1 MKILIMMIL
10 CLLEIKAGEITN
22 KQFEYLIE
30 YLSELAYTLKLSDF
44 CLNTSKAREFLK
56 RDNFNFVRIEINA
69 GIYSFKGSVYELNKI
84 CEKAKI

>member
-22 KQFEYLIE
+22 RQFE

-56 RDNFNFVRIEINA
+56 RDNFKFLRIEINA

-84 CEKAKI
+84 CEKDKI

>member
-22 KQFEYLIE
+22 KQFEYL
-30 YLSELAYTLKLSDF
+30 SELAYTLKLSDF
-44 CLNTSKAREFLK
+44 CLNTSKAREFLE
-56 RDNFNFVRIEINA
+56 RDNFKFLRIEINS

>member
-22 KQFEYLIE
+22 KQFE

-56 RDNFNFVRIEINA
+56 RDNFKFLRIEINA
-69 GIYSFKGSVYELNKI
+69 GVYSFKGSVYELNKI

>member
-1 MKILIMMIL
+1 MKIIAIMIL

-22 KQFEYLIE
+22 KQFE

-56 RDNFNFVRIEINA
+56 RDNFKFLRIEINA
-69 GIYSFKGSVYELNKI
+69 GVYSFKGSIYELNKI
-84 CEKAKI
+84 CEKTKI

>member
-1 MKILIMMIL
+1 MKILILMIL

-22 KQFEYLIE
+22 KQFE

-56 RDNFNFVRIEINA
+56 RDNFKFLRIEINA
-69 GIYSFKGSVYELNKI
+69 GVYSFKGSVYELNKI

>member
-1 MKILIMMIL
+1 MKILIVMIL

-22 KQFEYLIE
+22 KQFE

-56 RDNFNFVRIEINA
+56 RDNFKFLRIEINA
-69 GIYSFKGSVYELNKI
+69 GVYSFKGSVYELNKI
-84 CEKAKI
+84 CEKAKIKRI

>member
-1 MKILIMMIL
+1 MKIILIIIL
-10 CLLEIKAGEITN
+10 CITTFNAGKITS
-22 KQFEYLIE
+22 KQFN
-30 YLSELAYTLKLSDF
+30 YLSELAYILKISDF
-44 CLNTSKAREFLK
+44 CLNTLKAREFLK

>member
-22 KQFEYLIE
+22 KQFEYL
-30 YLSELAYTLKLSDF
+30 SELAYTLKLSDF
-44 CLNTSKAREFLK
+44 CLNTSKAREFLE
-56 RDNFNFVRIEINA
+56 RDNFKFLRIEINA
-69 GIYSFKGSVYELNKI
+69 GIYNFKGSVYELNKI

>member
-1 MKILIMMIL
+1 MKIILIMIL

-22 KQFEYLIE
+22 KQFEYL
-30 YLSELAYTLKLSDF
+30 SEIAYTLKLSDF
-44 CLNTSKAREFLK
+44 CLNTSKAREFLE
-56 RDNFNFVRIEINA
+56 RDNFKFLRIEINA

>member
-22 KQFEYLIE
+22 KQFEYL
-30 YLSELAYTLKLSDF
+30 SELAYTLKLSDF
-44 CLNTSKAREFLK
+44 CLNTSKAREFLE
-56 RDNFNFVRIEINA
+56 RDNFKFLRIEINS
-69 GIYSFKGSVYELNKI
+69 GIYSFKGSFYELNKI

>member
-1 MKILIMMIL
+1 MKILVIMIL
-10 CLLEIKAGEITN
+10 CLLNIKAGEITN
-22 KQFEYLIE
+22 RQFE

-56 RDNFNFVRIEINA
+56 RDNFKFLRIEINA

-84 CEKAKI
+84 CDKAKI

>member
-1 MKILIMMIL
+1 MKILIVMIL

-22 KQFEYLIE
+22 KQFE

-56 RDNFNFVRIEINA
+56 IDNFKFLRIEINA

>member
-22 KQFEYLIE
+22 KQFEYL
-30 YLSELAYTLKLSDF
+30 SELAYTLKLSDF
-44 CLNTSKAREFLK
+44 CLNTSKAREFLE
-56 RDNFNFVRIEINA
+56 RDNFKFLRIEINA
-69 GIYSFKGSVYELNKI
+69 RVYSFKGSVYELNKI

>member
-22 KQFEYLIE
+22 KQFEYL
-30 YLSELAYTLKLSDF
+30 SELAYTLKLSDF

-56 RDNFNFVRIEINA
+56 IDNFKFLRIEINA

>member
-10 CLLEIKAGEITN
+10 FLLEIKAGEITN
-22 KQFEYLIE
+22 KQFE

-44 CLNTSKAREFLK
+44 CLNTSNAREFLE
-56 RDNFNFVRIEINA
+56 RDNFKFLRIKINA
-69 GIYSFKGSVYELNKI
+69 GVYSFKGSAYELNKI

>member
-1 MKILIMMIL
+1 MKILIIMIL

-22 KQFEYLIE
+22 KQFE

-56 RDNFNFVRIEINA
+56 RDNFKFLRIEINA

-84 CEKAKI
+84 CKKAKI

>member
-1 MKILIMMIL
+1 MKILIIMIL

-22 KQFEYLIE
+22 KQFE

-56 RDNFNFVRIEINA
+56 RDNFKFLIIEINA
-69 GIYSFKGSVYELNKI
+69 GVYSFKGSVYELNKI

>member
-1 MKILIMMIL
+1 MKIIAIMMIL

-22 KQFEYLIE
+22 KQFEYL
-30 YLSELAYTLKLSDF
+30 SEIAYTLKLSDF
-44 CLNTSKAREFLK
+44 CLNTSKAREFLE
-56 RDNFNFVRIEINA
+56 RDNFKFLRIEINA

>member
-22 KQFEYLIE
+22 KQFE

-56 RDNFNFVRIEINA
+56 RDNFKFLRFQINA

>member
-1 MKILIMMIL
+1 MKILIVMII

-22 KQFEYLIE
+22 KQFE

-56 RDNFNFVRIEINA
+56 IDNFKFLRIEINA

>member
-1 MKILIMMIL
+1 MKILIIMIL

-22 KQFEYLIE
+22 RQFE

-56 RDNFNFVRIEINA
+56 RDNFKFLRIEINA

-84 CEKAKI
+84 CEKSKI

>member
-1 MKILIMMIL
+1 MKILAIMIL
-10 CLLEIKAGEITN
+10 FLLEIKAGEITN
-22 KQFEYLIE
+22 KQFE

-56 RDNFNFVRIEINA
+56 RDNFKFLMIEINA
-69 GIYSFKGSVYELNKI
+69 GVYSFKGSVYELNKI

>member
-1 MKILIMMIL
+1 MMIL
-10 CLLEIKAGEITN
+10 CLLEIKAGGITN
-22 KQFEYLIE
+22 KQFE

-56 RDNFNFVRIEINA
+56 IDNFKFLRIEINA

>member
-1 MKILIMMIL
+1 MKMKILIMMIL

-22 KQFEYLIE
+22 RQFE
-30 YLSELAYTLKLSDF
+30 YLSELAYILKISDF
-44 CLNTSKAREFLK
+44 CLNNSKAMEFLK

>member
-1 MKILIMMIL
+1 MKILIVMIL

-22 KQFEYLIE
+22 KQFE

-56 RDNFNFVRIEINA
+56 RDNFKFLRIEINA

>member
-22 KQFEYLIE
+22 KQFE

-56 RDNFNFVRIEINA
+56 RDNFKFLIIEINA

-84 CEKAKI
+84 CEKSKI

>member
-1 MKILIMMIL
+1 MKILVIMIL
-10 CLLEIKAGEITN
+10 CLLNIKAGEITN
-22 KQFEYLIE
+22 RQFE

-56 RDNFNFVRIEINA
+56 RDNFKFLRIEINA
-69 GIYSFKGSVYELNKI
+69 GIYSFKGSAYELNKI

>member
-1 MKILIMMIL
+1 MKILIVMVL

-22 KQFEYLIE
+22 KQFE

-56 RDNFNFVRIEINA
+56 RDNFKFLRIEINA
-69 GIYSFKGSVYELNKI
+69 GVYSFKGSVYELNKI

>member
-22 KQFEYLIE
+22 KQFEYL
-30 YLSELAYTLKLSDF
+30 SELAYTLKLSDF

-56 RDNFNFVRIEINA
+56 IDNFKFLRIEINA
-69 GIYSFKGSVYELNKI
+69 GVYSFKGSVYELNKI

>member
-22 KQFEYLIE
+22 KQFE

-56 RDNFNFVRIEINA
+56 RDNFKFLRIEINA
-69 GIYSFKGSVYELNKI
+69 GVYSFKGSIYELNKI
-84 CEKAKI
+84 CEKTKI

>member
-1 MKILIMMIL
+1 MKILIVMIL

-22 KQFEYLIE
+22 KQFE

-44 CLNTSKAREFLK
+44 CLNTSKAREFLE
-56 RDNFNFVRIEINA
+56 RDNFKFLRIEINA
-69 GIYSFKGSVYELNKI
+69 GVYSFKGSVYELNKI

>member
-1 MKILIMMIL
+1 MKILAIMIL
-10 CLLEIKAGEITN
+10 CILEIKAGEITN
-22 KQFEYLIE
+22 RQFE
-30 YLSELAYTLKLSDF
+30 YLSELAYILKISDF
-44 CLNTSKAREFLK
+44 CLNTSKSREFLK